1 MGKPRARFEL
11 GTGDLEA
18 GTRNTRPPHLVIS
31 YCDTFDAPDVTVE
44 LLLLLELLAAGP
56 AGDQPAGQPVPQALV
71 MRISHKVE
79 KTLAAML
86 ARVPLSRTMRAAAAA
101 VLGDIVL
108 GDSLALCLLEGG
120 ASFSCLKKKKK
131 KIYLQGNKQKK
142 SYDPPIFSHKNDP

>member
-1 MGKPRARFEL
+1 MAIPVVLDSCPVLHNIPPPLSINQFFQRFSVHWGLGVHYLYSITVWSAAAGHTVGKPRARFEL

-86 ARVPLSRTMRAAAAA
+86 ARVPLCCCSRWYCPWR
-101 VLGDIVL
+101 
-108 GDSLALCLLEGG
+108 
-120 ASFSCLKKKKK
+120 
-131 KIYLQGNKQKK
+131 
-142 SYDPPIFSHKNDP
+142 

>member
-31 YCDTFDAPDVTVE
+31 YTFDAPDVTVE

-120 ASFSCLKKKKK
+120 ASFSFLKKKKK